1 MCYFNEL
8 KLLFNQETQY
18 NPELNRFEIKSILGK
33 GAFATVFSALD
44 RMLKTQVA
52 IKMVDKKLFKNKEQ
66 EDTIRQEAQMLKTLQ
81 HNNIVKILGFFET
94 TLNFFIVMNQI
105 DGITLYSHMGNI
117 KSTEVVSITKQILK
131 ALSYL
136 HQRNIVHRDIKPEN
150 ILISSQGCE
159 SKVTLIDF
167 GLSASLNRIQ
177 NSINGLMYQNC
188 GTLLYQ
194 APELIRKANYTR
206 SVDIWALGIVVY
218 QMLNRGLHP
227 FYQYSDTKNTYENKI
242 KNLSIN
248 FQFHDNRDINNFLK
262 RTIAY
267 LPEHRLTADQC
278 LEHPWIT
285 GMGDISLPITL
296 NEIIQYQVEKQK
308 NIIKYIKI
316 ILFLKYLI
324 LSSSC
329 YKTNYKFYNNQFIQ
343 TGSLTEHVSDLSTA
357 TINFKI
363 RPLQIKSQ
371 TRLDQLENNDTLSNS
386 SRNTS
391 DLFSD
396 TIAQVKTPDNKNNF
410 RKSNSIN
417 PQEMSNQI
425 IQTNQKLV
433 KFTNKDISQLYKTK
447 ILKNTEVHQPTS
459 SRLHH
464 DSTWNQQQNNNQK
477 SRLRNMQ
484 HPKLSRKPTQL

>member
-1 MCYFNEL
+1 MSYFDEL
-8 KLLFNQETQY
+8 KLLFNQETQQI
-18 NPELNRFEIKSILGK
+18 PELSRFEIKGILGK

-44 RMLKTQVA
+44 KVLKIQVA

-66 EDTIRQEAQMLKTLQ
+66 QDIIRQEAMMLQTLE

-94 TLNFFIVMNQI
+94 SLKFFIVMNQI
-105 DGITLYSHMGNI
+105 DGVTLETHISNI
-117 KSTEVVSITKQILK
+117 KSTEVVSITIQILK

-150 ILISSQGCE
+150 ILISYSNSE
-159 SKVTLIDF
+159 LKVTLIDF

-177 NSINGLMYQNC
+177 NSMNGLMYQNC

-194 APELIRKANYTR
+194 APELIKKANYTR

-218 QMLNRGLHP
+218 QMLNQGQHP
-227 FYQYSDTKNTYENKI
+227 FYECNDTKTIYENKI
-242 KNLSIN
+242 KNSSLN
-248 FQFHDNRDINNFLK
+248 LQFNHNKDINNFLK

-285 GMGDISLPITL
+285 GRGDISVPITL
-296 NEIIQYQVEKQK
+296 NEIIQCQVDKEQ
-308 NIIKYIKI
+308 NITKYIKV

-329 YKTNYKFYNNQFIQ
+329 YKTPYRIEANKLIQ
-343 TGSLTEHVSDLSTA
+343 TGSLTEHMSDLSTA

-363 RPLQIKSQ
+363 RPLYIKSQ
-371 TRLDQLENNDTLSNS
+371 TRLDKDEKNDSLSNS

-391 DLFSD
+391 DMFPD
-396 TIAQVKTPDNKNNF
+396 TIAQVNTPDNKKMF
-410 RKSNSIN
+410 RKSTSMN
-417 PQEMSNQI
+417 PQEIMIKQLNQT
-425 IQTNQKLV
+425 QKKLV
-433 KFTNKDISQLYKTK
+433 NFPNKETSPAIKTR
-447 ILKNTEVHQPTS
+447 ILQNPQGTIS
-459 SRLHH
+459 SRLPHN
-464 DSTWNQQQNNNQK
+464 DSWKKLQNTNQN
-477 SRLRNMQ
+477 SRLRITQRPNYQ
-484 HPKLSRKPTQL
+484 RNPTQL